1 MKILTRLSK
10 EVGYAQSVE
19 YFLTQDSRILSGLSR
34 RIGLILAMKHERTL
48 KHVEFVRL
56 DGELIL
62 AVLMIEKGE
71 VENRIIRLPEGVIHA
86 HTIDKSDKSKK
97 ISQCPYSELYTPV
110 KLK

>member
-19 YFLTQDSRILSGLSR
+19 YFLTQDSRILSGSSR

-62 AVLMIEKGE
+62 AVLMIEKA
-71 VENRIIRLPEGVIHA
+71 RL
-86 HTIDKSDKSKK
+86 K
-97 ISQCPYSELYTPV
+97 IALFVYQKVLSMHIQLTKVTKAKNFLNVHIQSCTLQ
-110 KLK
+110 